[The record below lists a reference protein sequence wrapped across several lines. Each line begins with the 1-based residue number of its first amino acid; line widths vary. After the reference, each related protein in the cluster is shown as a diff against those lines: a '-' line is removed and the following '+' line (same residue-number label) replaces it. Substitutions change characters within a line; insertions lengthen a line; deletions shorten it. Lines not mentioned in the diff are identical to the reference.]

1 MVVEMPEWLIERE
14 KSKGQPADPSRT
26 GVACFGYRKV
36 PVEEKVQWVLRHFD
50 SVATKYDRM
59 NTLLS
64 FGIHLLW
71 KRIAIRMMSLREG
84 DRVIDVCGGTA
95 DLALLAAKLI
105 GPAGRVIVYDINW
118 AMMEAGRLKTESS
131 PLSDRIQYVLGDAE
145 RIGFP
150 DNCFDA
156 ATVGFG
162 IRNLTHMEK
171 GFEEMHRVLKP
182 GGKLMCL
189 EFSKPTATWFCRLYD
204 FYSFHIMP
212 VVGQILAGSRQAYT
226 YLPES
231 IRTFPLPDE
240 LSAMLE
246 RIGFTGVTHR
256 PLTNGIA
263 VIHLGTKPPRAE
275 SVAHAKRPSA
285 VQPTANPVVHRP

>member
-1 MVVEMPEWLIERE
+1 MPLSKNIWLEDDERRRQIDQARAVRDEAFFGFERIQARE
-14 KSKGQPADPSRT
+14 KTQR
-26 GVACFGYRKV
+26 
-36 PVEEKVQWVLRHFD
+36 VLKHFN
-50 SVATKYDRM
+50 SVAAVYDFM

-71 KRIAIRMMSLREG
+71 KRIAIRKMGLREG

-118 AMMEAGRLKTESS
+118 AMMEAGRLKTEPS

-145 RIGFP
+145 RLGFP

-156 ATVGFG
+156 AMVGFG

-171 GFEEMHRVLKP
+171 GFEEMYRVLKP

-263 VIHLGTKPPRAE
+263 VIHLGAKPPLAE
-275 SVAHAKRPSA
+275 FVANAKGP
-285 VQPTANPVVHRP
+285 PVV

>member
-1 MVVEMPEWLIERE
+1 MPEWLIEQE
-14 KSKGQPADPSRT
+14 KSKGRPAGPSRA
-26 GVACFGYRKV
+26 GLACFGYRKV
-36 PVEEKVQWVLRHFD
+36 PVEEKVRWVLRHFD
-50 SVATKYDRM
+50 SVADKYDRM

-71 KRIAIRMMSLREG
+71 KRIAVGMLGLREG

-118 AMMEAGRLKTESS
+118 AMMEMGRSKTGQA
-131 PLSDRIQYVLGDAE
+131 PLADAIRYVLGDAE
-145 RIGFP
+145 RIAFP

-156 ATVGFG
+156 AMVGFG
-162 IRNLTHMEK
+162 IRNLTRMEK

-189 EFSKPTATWFCRLYD
+189 EFSKPTAPWFCRLYD

-231 IRTFPLPDE
+231 IRTFPLPAE

-246 RIGFTGVTHR
+246 RIGFTQVTHR

-263 VIHLGTKPPRAE
+263 VIHLGTKQSPMESAAPARRPATVHQPPAR
-275 SVAHAKRPSA
+275 R
-285 VQPTANPVVHRP
+285 

>member
-1 MVVEMPEWLIERE
+1 MPEWLIEQQ
-14 KSKGQPADPSRT
+14 KSKGQPTDSTRT

-50 SVATKYDRM
+50 SVAAKYDQM

-71 KRIAIRMMSLREG
+71 KRLAVRMIGLREG

-118 AMMEAGRLKTESS
+118 AMMEAGRLKTGQS
-131 PLSDRIQYVLGDAE
+131 PLSDRIQWVLGDAE

-156 ATVGFG
+156 AMVGFG
-162 IRNLTHMEK
+162 IRNLTHMKK

-189 EFSKPTATWFCRLYD
+189 EFSKPTAPWFCRLYD

-231 IRTFPLPDE
+231 IRTFPLPGE

-246 RIGFTGVTHR
+246 RIRFTGVTHR

-263 VIHLGTKPPRAE
+263 VIHREKNDTSRNLWPMRSDLQRHNE
-275 SVAHAKRPSA
+275 L
-285 VQPTANPVVHRP
+285 PTHWCTVHDQ